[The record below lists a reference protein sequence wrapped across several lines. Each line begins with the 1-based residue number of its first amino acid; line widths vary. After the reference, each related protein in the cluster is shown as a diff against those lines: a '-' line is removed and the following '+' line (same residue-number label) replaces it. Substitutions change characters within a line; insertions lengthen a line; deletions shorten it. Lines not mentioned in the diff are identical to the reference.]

1 MLPSQGNTPLLLW
14 TVDILCVGP
23 HWSLCGSAKGHVA
36 ACCTGGVTLGV
47 QTLTERQPP
56 SGQKWTQEI
65 GSAIQ
70 STWGQSCGVCRIT
83 AEEWTR
89 SPNVFRRRLHLFLL
103 LDSGFMEIRLLGEIA
118 HNKGRQM
125 FTLPTTAPQTV
136 RQSHY
141 TQSLG
146 TISVVTLRSE
156 CGQQLKVLRFSL
168 PLHFLRCKT
177 NWAIDKEGIVYIR
190 LRNGIVRGLMNYQQC
205 SWFSLL
211 TSLFLLTRCT
221 LQS

>member
-1 MLPSQGNTPLLLW
+1 MWLRAAPVASHWECRHSQSGSHRAAKSGHRKSARPFSRRGDKAAARAELPQRNER
-14 TVDILCVGP
+14 
-23 HWSLCGSAKGHVA
+23 GHRT
-36 ACCTGGVTLGV
+36 C
-47 QTLTERQPP
+47 
-56 SGQKWTQEI
+56 
-65 GSAIQ
+65 
-70 STWGQSCGVCRIT
+70 
-83 AEEWTR
+83 
-89 SPNVFRRRLHLFLL
+89 FRRRLHLFLL

-156 CGQQLKVLRFSL
+156 CGQQPKVLRFSL

-177 NWAIDKEGIVYIR
+177 NWAIDKESIVYIR